1 MTYKLNARHLVLD
14 LLYASKDSA
23 LSIRRILT
31 AAELLGISDNGIRV
45 AVARLNQENV
55 IQAVERGVY
64 QLLEKKFDTSF
75 ISLNK
80 HPDMQTATTW
90 NGNMYWSIPALWDV

>member
-31 AAELLGISDNGIRV
+31 AAELLGISENGIRV

-55 IQAVERGVY
+55 IQSVERVVY
-64 QLLEKKFDTSF
+64 K
-75 ISLNK
+75 
-80 HPDMQTATTW
+80 
-90 NGNMYWSIPALWDV
+90 